1 MTQSKQKGG
10 IQKRGSK
17 FLVRVSVPDPSL
29 GIDTNTGTYKKKIVR
44 LGSFD
49 SMTEAVKARDRA
61 RYESDQ
67 GSLFVNTGLTVEE
80 FFRRWFVTHSLKVK
94 ASTARRYQ
102 VIIEAYIIP
111 RLGHLQLAK
120 LKPFQV
126 GEFYSHLL
134 KEGGRHGQP
143 LSNGTVEMVKI
154 CLKMGL
160 EYAVNVEKVISSN
173 PALRV
178 KTPKVVH
185 RKNIPWTTDQVRTF
199 LDYVESHHDY
209 KRLLPFFRLS
219 VFTGARNGELLALEW
234 SDFDPIEGRITISKS
249 RSRGSKNESVSGTTK
264 TGKSRQVYLDSQT
277 VEILNTHKQN
287 QEFDR
292 ILVGGHYVEKNFIF
306 ADHYGEP
313 LGDRTPYQIIKRAQV
328 RLGLP
333 RQKLHDLRAFV
344 ITELLGEGVSA
355 HEVSDRVGAKAET
368 LMKHYASVRPER
380 RILVATQYG
389 ERMNQK
395 LQKH

>member
-17 FLVRVSVPDPSL
+17 FLVRVSIPDPNL
-29 GIDTNTGTYKKKIVR
+29 GIDPQSGTYKKKIVR

-49 SMTEAVKARDRA
+49 SMAEAIKARDRA

-67 GSLFVNTGLTVEE
+67 GSLFANTGLTVED
-80 FFRRWFVTHSLKVK
+80 FFRRWLVTHTLKVK
-94 ASTARRYQ
+94 ASTAKRYE
-102 VIIEAYIIP
+102 VIVRAYIVP
-111 RLGHLQLAK
+111 QLGHLQLAK

-126 GEFYSHLL
+126 GEFYSYLL
-134 KEGGRHGQP
+134 QQGGRHGQP
-143 LSNGTVEMVKI
+143 LSNGTVELVKI

-160 EYAVNVEKVISSN
+160 EYAVTIEKVISSN

-178 KTPKVVH
+178 KTPKVIH
-185 RKNIPWTTDQVRTF
+185 RKNIPWTTDQVRIF
-199 LDYVESHHDY
+199 LDYVEGHHDY

-219 VFTGARNGELLALEW
+219 VYTGARNGELLALEW

-264 TGKSRQVYLDSQT
+264 TGRSRQVYLDPQT
-277 VEILNTHKQN
+277 VKILNTHKQN

-292 ILVGGHYVEKNFIF
+292 ILVGGQYAEQNFIF
-306 ADHYGEP
+306 ADHYGQP

-328 RLGLP
+328 RLNLP

-344 ITELLGEGVSA
+344 ITELLGEGVSP

-389 ERMNQK
+389 ERMNEK

>member
-1 MTQSKQKGG
+1 
-10 IQKRGSK
+10 
-17 FLVRVSVPDPSL
+17 V
-29 GIDTNTGTYKKKIVR
+29 
-44 LGSFD
+44 
-49 SMTEAVKARDRA
+49 
-61 RYESDQ
+61 
-67 GSLFVNTGLTVEE
+67 
-80 FFRRWFVTHSLKVK
+80 
-94 ASTARRYQ
+94 
-102 VIIEAYIIP
+102 
-111 RLGHLQLAK
+111 
-120 LKPFQV
+120 
-126 GEFYSHLL
+126 
-134 KEGGRHGQP
+134 
-143 LSNGTVEMVKI
+143 
-154 CLKMGL
+154 
-160 EYAVNVEKVISSN
+160 
-173 PALRV
+173 
-178 KTPKVVH
+178 
-185 RKNIPWTTDQVRTF
+185 
-199 LDYVESHHDY
+199 Y
-209 KRLLPFFRLS
+209 KRQ
-219 VFTGARNGELLALEW
+219 LEW

-264 TGKSRQVYLDSQT
+264 TGRSRQVYLDSQT

-344 ITELLGEGVSA
+344 ITELLGEGVSP

-380 RILVATQYG
+380 RILVANQYG
-389 ERMNQK
+389 ERMNEK

>member
-1 MTQSKQKGG
+1 MA
-10 IQKRGSK
+10 
-17 FLVRVSVPDPSL
+17 
-29 GIDTNTGTYKKKIVR
+29 
-44 LGSFD
+44 
-49 SMTEAVKARDRA
+49 EAVKARDRA

-80 FFRRWFVTHSLKVK
+80 FFRRWFVAHSLKVK

-120 LKPFQV
+120 LKPLQV

-199 LDYVESHHDY
+199 LDYVEGHHDY

-264 TGKSRQVYLDSQT
+264 TGRSRQVYLDSQT

-344 ITELLGEGVSA
+344 ITELLGEGVSP

-380 RILVATQYG
+380 RILVANQYG
-389 ERMNQK
+389 ERMNEK

>member
-10 IQKRGSK
+10 IQKRGLK
-17 FLVRVSVPDPSL
+17 YLVRVSVPDPSL
-29 GIDTNTGTYKKKIVR
+29 GIDIKTGTYKKKIVR

-49 SMTEAVKARDRA
+49 SMAEAVKARDRA

-80 FFRRWFVTHSLKVK
+80 FFRRWFVAHSLKVK

-120 LKPFQV
+120 LKPLQV

-264 TGKSRQVYLDSQT
+264 TGRSRQVYLDSQT

-292 ILVGGHYVEKNFIF
+292 ILVGGHYVEKNFI
-306 ADHYGEP
+306 
-313 LGDRTPYQIIKRAQV
+313 GDRTPYQIIKRAQV

-344 ITELLGEGVSA
+344 ITELLGEGVSP

-380 RILVATQYG
+380 RILVANQYG
-389 ERMNQK
+389 ERMNEK

>member
-1 MTQSKQKGG
+1 MTQGKQKGG

-49 SMTEAVKARDRA
+49 SMAEAVKARDRA

-120 LKPFQV
+120 LKPLQV

-143 LSNGTVEMVKI
+143 LANGTVEMVKI

-209 KRLLPFFRLS
+209 KRLFPFFRLS

-306 ADHYGEP
+306 ATQYGEP

-328 RLGLP
+328 HLDLP

-344 ITELLGEGVSA
+344 ITELLGEGVSP

-395 LQKH
+395 LQKQ